1 MRGQEYDGDM
11 SEFNTSLKMSMVI
24 NKPIYE
30 KKDGAGG
37 QLKKN
42 STLGANPSNNQ
53 NMQPS
58 GALQK
63 ENILM
68 RNAVKAADIKSSDTR
83 IIDPNQSQDHKI
95 MSVDVKQ
102 EPSSQVKFVELKRF
116 MFQLEN
122 ILEFSE
128 DEASDNKDLI
138 KLIEQC
144 LNRSLYLKQDN
155 VTKDLMRDMLKKTIK
170 LLNDDLKLDMVKNTD
185 DDENITLVLLNPN
198 TGDILTHTKRLMRQY
213 FENLDPKLKPQIG
226 RNPIE
231 KSENNIMSHEFQP
244 TLENETMDKEKPSM
258 IGSPTEHSKSKDLVG
273 IVSVKS
279 DENIKIGDKGDKTDS
294 KDNMKDLDFKHPENI
309 DFVVNRYLEAD
320 KMQKILDIGEESIK
334 QH

>member
-1 MRGQEYDGDM
+1 MVVDNDNSHDFDDTSQMYQTAALDPTKQYTLSAKRTTGGFIQHPSPIKTQPRNEYIGGAHSPMKPRGASEMRGQEYDGDM

-42 STLGANPSNNQ
+42 STLGANTSTNK

-58 GALQK
+58 GVLQK

-68 RNAVKAADIKSSDTR
+68 RNAKAADIKSSDTR
-83 IIDPNQSQDHKI
+83 IIDPNQSQENKL
-95 MSVDVKQ
+95 MSIDGKQ

-128 DEASDNKDLI
+128 DEASDTKDLI

-144 LNRSLYLKQDN
+144 LNRSLYLKQEN
-155 VTKDLMRDMLKKTIK
+155 ITKELMRDML
-170 LLNDDLKLDMVKNTD
+170 
-185 DDENITLVLLNPN
+185 
-198 TGDILTHTKRLMRQY
+198 
-213 FENLDPKLKPQIG
+213 
-226 RNPIE
+226 
-231 KSENNIMSHEFQP
+231 
-244 TLENETMDKEKPSM
+244 
-258 IGSPTEHSKSKDLVG
+258 
-273 IVSVKS
+273 
-279 DENIKIGDKGDKTDS
+279 
-294 KDNMKDLDFKHPENI
+294 
-309 DFVVNRYLEAD
+309 
-320 KMQKILDIGEESIK
+320 
-334 QH
+334 